1 MVNCNNCRDINLKD
15 YYMRILLIGPPGGGK
30 GTQAKN
36 LISDFNI
43 PQIST
48 GDMLREHVKNMT
60 PLGTKAKLSMDN
72 GELVTDSIILDM
84 MKDRLVEKDCIN
96 GYILDGFP
104 RTIPQAEG
112 LDKILDILNSPLDKV
127 IVIDVDDQSIIER
140 MGGRRVHLD
149 SGRVYHIKFNPPK
162 ENNKDDLTGES
173 LSIRKDDKKETVQK
187 RLKIYHNQTSP
198 LIEYY
203 SKKNILINI
212 NGSQSIDN
220 VYKSICRKLN
230 V

>member
-1 MVNCNNCRDINLKD
+1 
-15 YYMRILLIGPPGGGK
+15 MRILLVGPPGGGK

-36 LISDFNI
+36 LMSDFNI

-60 PLGTKAKLSMDN
+60 PLGVEAKFFMDN
-72 GELVTDSIILDM
+72 GELVTDSIILNM
-84 MKDRLVEKDCIN
+84 MKDRLVKKDCTK

-112 LDKILDILNSPLDKV
+112 LDKLLNILNSPLDKV

-140 MGGRRVHLD
+140 MGGRRVHIA
-149 SGRVYHIKFNPPK
+149 SGRIYHIKFNPPK
-162 ENNKDDLTGES
+162 ENNKDDLTGEA
-173 LSIRKDDKKETVQK
+173 LSIREDDKQETVRK

-198 LIEYY
+198 LIKYY
-203 SKKNILINI
+203 SKKNILVNI

-220 VYKSICRKLN
+220 VYKSICEKLN
-230 V
+230 D